1 MSRLRLATASAAVV
15 TTGASQSS
23 LACEPDYTGVTLTF
37 ARQTGPYIASALQIA
52 GKKWAE
58 KTCGTVNVVE
68 FPWSELYPKIVT
80 ALTSG
85 ETTFD
90 GVTFAPHWS
99 QDFTPYLAEM
109 PEEMRPGAAGEAIAP
124 VFRDKNGRGAGGAGG
139 GRE

>member
-1 MSRLRLATASAAVV
+1 MRRLLLATVAAAAV

-37 ARQTGPYIASALQIA
+37 ASQTGPYIASALQIA

-68 FPWSELYPKIVT
+68 YPWSELYPKIVT

-90 GVTFAPHWS
+90 GVTLAPAWS
-99 QDFTPYLAEM
+99 PDFTPSLASM
-109 PEEMRPGAAGEAIAP
+109 PLERASC
-124 VFRDKNGRGAGGAGG
+124 
-139 GRE
+139 RERV